1 MAEETSKSKLPSLF
15 IRNLVFTILQPGLVA
30 GLIPYLIV
38 NYSGKNTSESASPL
52 LYYTGAL
59 IFAFGSLVV
68 LFCIGQFAIQGA
80 GTLSPA
86 DPTKKLVTS
95 GLYRFS
101 RNPMYI
107 GVLMMLVGENISMG
121 NVYLWV
127 YSGLLFLAFYL
138 FARYREEPRLSRDFG
153 IDYDDYR
160 QRVRR
165 WL

>member
-15 IRNLVFTILQPGLVA
+15 IRNLVFTILQPGLVV

-38 NYSGKNTSESASPL
+38 NYSGKNTSASASPL
-52 LYYTGAL
+52 LHYTGAL

-107 GVLMMLVGENISMG
+107 GVLMMLVGENIAIG
-121 NVYLWV
+121 TAYLWL
-127 YSGLLFLAFYL
+127 YSGLVFLSFYL
-138 FARYREEPRLSRDFG
+138 FVRYREEPRLSRDFG
-153 IDYDDYR
+153 KDYETY
-160 QRVRR
+160 QHKVRR
-165 WL
+165 WI